1 MMSKLLVT
9 GGAGF
14 IGTNFVYYWMDR
26 HPDDE
31 IIVLDA
37 LTYAG
42 NPENL
47 QEAEKNER
55 YRFVKGDI
63 RDQELVTG
71 LLKDDGIDTIV
82 HFAAESHVDRSI
94 HGPAAFLETNVNG
107 TLSLLAAAKEA
118 WLDTG
123 SGREHRFHQVS
134 TDEVYGTLGP
144 NDPAFTEETS
154 FAPNSPYAASK
165 AGADHMVRA
174 YHHTFGLQV
183 TTTNCSNNYGAYQFP
198 EKLIPLVTLNIL
210 EGKPLPIY
218 GDGKQI
224 RDWLE
229 VNDHCQGI
237 EMVLEGGRIGETYN
251 IGGNCERENIA
262 IVNIICAA
270 LDQAFANDATM
281 AEHYPDAP
289 PARGQ
294 PSDSLITYVEDRLG
308 HDRRYA
314 VDASKITGELGYAP
328 AVDFESGFQKMLDW
342 YLANESWWRHVRDES
357 YRNWVSKQ
365 YGDG

>member
-1 MMSKLLVT
+1 MSKLLVT

-14 IGTNFVYYWMDR
+14 IGTNFVYYWMDH

-47 QEAEKNER
+47 LQAEKNER
-55 YRFVKGDI
+55 YRFVKADI

-71 LLKDDGIDTIV
+71 LLRDDGIDTIV

-107 TLSLLAAAKEA
+107 TLSLLMAAKEI
-118 WLDTG
+118 WLDKG

-144 NDPAFTEETS
+144 DDPAFTEDTA

-210 EGKPLPIY
+210 EGKALPIY

-229 VNDHCQGI
+229 VNDHCRGI
-237 EMVLEGGRIGETYN
+237 EMVLSGGRIGETYN
-251 IGGNCERENIA
+251 IGGNCERQNIE
-262 IVNIICAA
+262 IVKTICAA
-270 LDQAFANDATM
+270 LDATFASDPTLAKR
-281 AEHYPDAP
+281 YPDAP
-289 PARGQ
+289 PAKGQ
-294 PSDSLITYVEDRLG
+294 PSESLITHVEDRLG

-314 VDASKITGELGYAP
+314 VNAGKITSELGYAP
-328 AVDFESGFQKMLDW
+328 AVDFESGFARMLEW
-342 YLANESWWRHVRDES
+342 YLANETWWQHVRDDS
-357 YRNWVSKQ
+357 YREWVTKN
-365 YGDG
+365 YGSA

>member
-1 MMSKLLVT
+1 MRKLLVT

-14 IGTNFVYYWMDR
+14 IGANFVYYWMDR
-26 HPDDE
+26 YPEDE

-42 NPENL
+42 NRENL
-47 QEAEKNER
+47 QRAEENER

-63 RDQELVTG
+63 RDQKLVAN
-71 LLKDDGIDTIV
+71 LLRDDRIDTIV

-94 HGPAAFLETNVNG
+94 QGPAAFLETNVNG
-107 TLSLLAAAKEA
+107 TLSMLAAAKEA

-123 SGREHRFHQVS
+123 SGRDHRFHQIS
-134 TDEVYGTLGP
+134 TDEVYGTLELD
-144 NDPAFTEETS
+144 DPAFTESTA

-174 YHHTFGLQV
+174 YYHTFGLQV

-229 VNDHCQGI
+229 VNDHCRGI
-237 EMVLEGGRIGETYN
+237 ELVLNAGRIGETYN
-251 IGGNCERENIA
+251 IGGNCERKNIE
-262 IVNIICAA
+262 IVKTICAT
-270 LDQAFANDATM
+270 LDTAFASDAM
-281 AEHYPDAP
+281 LAKRYANAP
-289 PARGQ
+289 PTKGE
-294 PSDSLITYVEDRLG
+294 PSGSLITFVEDRRG

-314 VDASKITGELGYAP
+314 VDASKIREELGYAP
-328 AVDFESGFQKMLDW
+328 AESFESSFQKTLEW
-342 YLANESWWRHVRDES
+342 YLTNEAWWRHTSAVR
-357 YRNWVSKQ
+357 
-365 YGDG
+365 